1 MQAAPLFAAQAAREA
16 APQVVTTPT
25 SSQRRPPSVDDTNAQ
40 GASSLHLLAA
50 QGSSEG
56 LAVLLA
62 HGADPNLRGARG
74 RTPLHYVADGTNDDD
89 DLDGAYATCA
99 SQLLDAGATVDA
111 RDAAGRTPLAVAV
124 QAGRLS
130 LVRVLLERG
139 ASLVADDAGNSPLHL
154 AVAAPDCLEALLRAD
169 GDRSGRPRDANTK
182 TAVAIY
188 ERVRRGGA
196 PRGRRPTPPPPRPMS
211 PSSPPTPTK
220 IAIPAAA
227 WREGKDDDD
236 TDYTPSPSPRA
247 LQAPPDAWA
256 EPPRAPPPPR
266 PDAWV
271 ECWTEAGDKYLWNE
285 STQESKW
292 ADAPDAA
299 QLCAA
304 TARLDVIEVKSLLE
318 AGAPPSAPAD
328 TVANV
333 TPLHVAGRAAAALP
347 GHDARGVVQTLC
359 DFGADLD
366 ARDSRG
372 NTPLHAAAGAGAAA
386 AVAALLDAGAD
397 AAARNT
403 NQDTPLHSAV
413 WHRRD
418 ACASLLV
425 RYGAPLGAR
434 NRRGRSPRAHA
445 KARRRRDQSG
455 KATPRASVAAQRAD
469 AAALAAIC
477 GLLEGPRPGVF
488 LFLLWR
494 VRAPDRHDIQRRRR
508 DTISTQARPPRARRS
523 GRRRGARR
531 RARRRR
537 GTFPSRRRRRSS
549 RPRRCWT
556 TRSSST
562 RSWRRPP
569 WARRR
574 RCRST
579 RWTGRRTTR
588 RWSRR
593 ASATRR
599 PRGAGTPRSRRA
611 APGRRTRSTSRRRR
625 RRR

>member
-1 MQAAPLFAAQAAREA
+1 MQAAPLFAAQAARDA
-16 APQVVTTPT
+16 APLAVTTPT
-25 SSQRRPPSVDDTNAQ
+25 STNRRPPSVDDTNAQ

-130 LVRVLLERG
+130 LVRVLLARG

-211 PSSPPTPTK
+211 PASPPTPTK

-247 LQAPPDAWA
+247 QQAPPDAWA

-304 TARLDVIEVKSLLE
+304 TARLDVMEVKSLLE

-347 GHDARGVVQTLC
+347 GHDAKGVVQTLC

-425 RYGAPLGAR
+425 RYGAPLGAPWDGPDALR
-434 NRRGRSPRAHA
+434 
-445 KARRRRDQSG
+445 
-455 KATPRASVAAQRAD
+455 
-469 AAALAAIC
+469 AAAKSEREEQEAM
-477 GLLEGPRPGVF
+477 G
-488 LFLLWR
+488 
-494 VRAPDRHDIQRRRR
+494 
-508 DTISTQARPPRARRS
+508 SN
-523 GRRRGARR
+523 
-531 RARRRR
+531 
-537 GTFPSRRRRRSS
+537 
-549 RPRRCWT
+549 
-556 TRSSST
+556 
-562 RSWRRPP
+562 
-569 WARRR
+569 
-574 RCRST
+574 
-579 RWTGRRTTR
+579 
-588 RWSRR
+588 
-593 ASATRR
+593 
-599 PRGAGTPRSRRA
+599 
-611 APGRRTRSTSRRRR
+611 
-625 RRR
+625 